1 MPRPAEARA
10 PAAPITIE
18 LAPDEARALVDAI
31 GLAIDHYT
39 RKAEERRRL
48 AEHGMTIGTRRQA
61 QHDAI
66 DLTAHA
72 RRLDAL
78 RTAIY
83 PR

>member
-1 MPRPAEARA
+1 MPRQAEARA
-10 PAAPITIE
+10 PAPPITIE
-18 LAPDEARALVDAI
+18 LDPDQAQALVDAI
-31 GLAIDHYT
+31 GLAVDHYA

-48 AEHGMTIGTRRQA
+48 AEHGLTIGTRRRA
-61 QHDAI
+61 QGEAL

-72 RRLDAL
+72 RKLDAL